1 MVLRRFRGSCPRLS
15 GGFSGTDLTFPRVMV
30 SSRVRVTSRVR
41 EISRVGVFAGV
52 GVTSRVGVMV
62 RVTSRIKVTSKIKVR
77 VRVRDS
83 YHPYGGLGACPRVR
97 VRSKIRVRATRGDGR
112 ARGPRGC
119 GRVFSSRS
127 VRHLP
132 AALAARDKG
141 LRVDF
146 RTLVFFRLLPAA
158 LAARVLCLIGAS
170 VTDRT
175 LSRPSLR

>member
-1 MVLRRFRGSCPRLS
+1 MVLGWFRRSCPGLS

-41 EISRVGVFAGV
+41 EISRVRVFARFR
-52 GVTSRVGVMV
+52 VTSRVGVRV
-62 RVTSRIKVTSKIKVR
+62 RVTSRVKVTSKIKVR

-119 GRVFSSRS
+119 GRVFSFRS

-141 LRVDF
+141 LRVGF
-146 RTLVFFRLLPAA
+146 
-158 LAARVLCLIGAS
+158 
-170 VTDRT
+170 
-175 LSRPSLR
+175 